1 MNETIETNHTT
12 KHTENRTTNHI
23 EKNERTQRENIID
36 DKKNMDDKNIID
48 YKNKDTNV
56 TIDDKIKLRDNATNA
71 DVDYSESD
79 KTDSENEISS
89 GERTDSDKNYNET
102 TTNSNN
108 NSIVNLNDK
117 TRSFDV
123 ARDNDILT
131 GRRKRS
137 KRVNDSRFNVFFHTE
152 FPGIS
157 SLLTGKM
164 SFGFGLSRSASN
176 TKIKDE
182 IEINGTAN
190 NIARAF
196 AEGELPREICDNE
209 IRAITDGTT
218 DTSNPTK
225 LVIEEVE

>member
-1 MNETIETNHTT
+1 MNETMETNHTANHT
-12 KHTENRTTNHI
+12 ANHTE
-23 EKNERTQRENIID
+23 KNKRTQRKNIID
-36 DKKNMDDKNIID
+36 DK
-48 YKNKDTNV
+48 NKDTTV
-56 TIDDKIKLRDNATNA
+56 TIDDKIKLRDNETNT

-79 KTDSENEISS
+79 KTDSENEISNV
-89 GERTDSDKNYNET
+89 ERTDLDKNSDET

-108 NSIVNLNDK
+108 NSVVNLNDK
-117 TRSFDV
+117 KRSFDV
-123 ARDNDILT
+123 TEDNDILT

-218 DTSNPTK
+218 TDTSNPTK

>member
-1 MNETIETNHTT
+1 MNETMETNHTANHT
-12 KHTENRTTNHI
+12 ANHTE
-23 EKNERTQRENIID
+23 KNKRTQRKNIID
-36 DKKNMDDKNIID
+36 DK
-48 YKNKDTNV
+48 NKDTTV
-56 TIDDKIKLRDNATNA
+56 TIDDKIKLRDNETNT

-79 KTDSENEISS
+79 KTDSENEISNVD
-89 GERTDSDKNYNET
+89 RTDRDKNSDET

-108 NSIVNLNDK
+108 NSVVNLNDK
-117 TRSFDV
+117 KRSFDV
-123 ARDNDILT
+123 TEDNDILT

-218 DTSNPTK
+218 TDTSNPTK